1 VRAVR
6 TRVVSAPALFALL
19 PVLGVRPPCLW
30 FRPPIVVRVRVLLCF
45 DLCHMSPPGLR
56 PRAAASAV
64 PPVALPAGS
73 PVDPAAA
80 HLSGL
85 SPAAAPFSPASTA
98 FPQCETPAVKRPA
111 GNGCSYYPTYMYIEG
126 RQSAICSLQY
136 ENRSIDSSNITN
148 IYVYILIGKIK
159 IEEQLNRE
167 YKYK

>member
-1 VRAVR
+1 MRAVR

-30 FRPPIVVRVRVLLCF
+30 CRPPVVVRVRVLCY

-64 PPVALPAGS
+64 PPVAPPAGS

-80 HLSGL
+80 RLRSL

-98 FPQCETPAVKRPA
+98 FPHLANRVFDSYLQKVGDDIDHHTIWSNDQYASEINTRTANCLGNDVSDPAR
-111 GNGCSYYPTYMYIEG
+111 G
-126 RQSAICSLQY
+126 RANHHQFTL
-136 ENRSIDSSNITN
+136 R
-148 IYVYILIGKIK
+148 
-159 IEEQLNRE
+159 
-167 YKYK
+167 